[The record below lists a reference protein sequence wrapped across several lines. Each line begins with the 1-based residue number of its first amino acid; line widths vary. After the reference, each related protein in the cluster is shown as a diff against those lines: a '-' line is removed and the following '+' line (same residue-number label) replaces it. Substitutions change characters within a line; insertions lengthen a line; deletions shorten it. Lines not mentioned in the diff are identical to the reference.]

1 MSFATTL
8 DPNRSTVITG
18 RRVAAPSSR
27 PNVGAPDQAA
37 APTREDRDRQLVE
50 ALRCCEP
57 AAAERLVAT
66 YGDRAYRLAI
76 GITGTAEDAEE
87 VVKDAFWTVVRK
99 IDTFRGESAFGS
111 WLYRIVAN
119 AAYQKL
125 RGRHS
130 RRHEVLLDEVPPVF
144 DERGGH
150 DAPMVD
156 WSPTTNDPAMQAEL
170 RTALTSAIDELP
182 ATYRAVL
189 VLRDIEGRSNAE
201 IAEALGLNIGV
212 VRTRAHRARLFLR
225 KRLDDCMTTIDAAVA

>member
-1 MSFATTL
+1 MNLEAVLERTIVDAS
-8 DPNRSTVITG
+8 SC
-18 RRVAAPSSR
+18 RR
-27 PNVGAPDQAA
+27 
-37 APTREDRDRQLVE
+37 TDRDHDVVD
-50 ALRCCEP
+50 ALRRREP
-57 AAAERLVAT
+57 MAAEHLVSR
-66 YGDRAYRLAI
+66 YGERAYRLASR
-76 GITGTAEDAEE
+76 ITGSAADAEE
-87 VVKDAFWTVVRK
+87 VVQDALWTVIRK

-130 RRHEVLLDEVPPVF
+130 RRHEVSLDEVLPVF

-156 WSPTTNDPAMQAEL
+156 WSSTTNDPAMQAEL

-189 VLRDIEGRSNAE
+189 MLRDIEGRSNAE
-201 IAEALGLNIGV
+201 IAETLGLSIPLV
-212 VRTRAHRARLFLR
+212 KTRAHRARLFLR
-225 KRLDDCMTTIDAAVA
+225 KRLDEWMTTVDAPTAAYAS